1 MKFPEDDDRKN
12 LFMEHS
18 DDSSDEEVLIRTG
31 NIPKHWY
38 DNYDHVGYTVK
49 GEKVGRS
56 KKNDEIE
63 EFLRK

>member
-1 MKFPEDDDRKN
+1 MQFPEDVPEKN
-12 LFMEHS
+12 LFAEQS

-56 KKNDEIE
+56 KENDEIE